1 MTRLVVGGQRRIAL
15 GVEVAQAAQ
24 SGNAP
29 TALRWV
35 GGAWEHDKSKPPVD
49 ATARAEKPWMNIVRI
64 AIMVAILAICA
75 GFAIQWIVLRWLPEF
90 TNATRLL
97 ENQIPATTPATQN
110 ASSPAHSAAT
120 TTTGATPLPAASA
133 TTTGEHTI
141 APASVLATALPAT
154 SPAATTTQPPTR
166 PPSSGQ
172 RPQAQPTQP
181 PKAAEDRQKGSVAV
195 LFDAQ
200 DTGASSKNNPAE
212 TKATTAQTGGPKL
225 AAITPDGAGAVLRS
239 PQGETRIY
247 RKGDKLPSGEE
258 ITAID
263 RQAGKIVAG
272 GKEIRLND

>member
-154 SPAATTTQPPTR
+154 SPAATPTQPPTR

-212 TKATTAQTGGPKL
+212 AKTTTAQTGGPKL